1 MGNRYRNVDDVVI
14 PWKRG
19 CPSHRKRQRGGGG
32 SPQLFYPFGTRTE
45 CCGPTE
51 CLGYNVAVHPL
62 PNPSGMPLMS
72 PGVARAKNGASH
84 QQSVRAL
91 TTRKVAFLGFACI
104 LLSLEFWRILVSEQV
119 HVLPFHWVL
128 PLVILLG
135 LCGWKPAI
143 GGVGYIGLVTI
154 ASLLPNGG
162 IDLGLVVLGT
172 FAVAL
177 DWISR
182 GWWFAGALALIVSQV
197 AEVATTETP
206 AAAVLGALLGSSLAI
221 PGGTM
226 LRRFERREV
235 LLERDSA
242 AVRGSLE
249 IAQRSLEHVRQDLA
263 STLHDTLAADLVRI
277 AMSSHSLAMLSN
289 TSDVAEIAH
298 ELEEASHATLRDLR
312 AMIAATG
319 QPKGSVDSSTV
330 ASTLDTC
337 RSMLAARSIDLAVE
351 APDDLDERC
360 SIDTSK
366 MLRQVIQEGSVNIL
380 KYAAAGSEAFLTVE
394 RSSHGDLDLLLV
406 SECGEEPSGDAEV
419 FSGGFGLESLEAR
432 VAASGGLLRASLRES
447 RWILAVHL
455 VDLAREYA

>member
-1 MGNRYRNVDDVVI
+1 
-14 PWKRG
+14 
-19 CPSHRKRQRGGGG
+19 
-32 SPQLFYPFGTRTE
+32 
-45 CCGPTE
+45 
-51 CLGYNVAVHPL
+51 
-62 PNPSGMPLMS
+62 MS
-72 PGVARAKNGASH
+72 LGVARAKNGASLP
-84 QQSVRAL
+84 QSVRAL
-91 TTRKVAFLGFACI
+91 TTRKVTFLGFACV
-104 LLSLEFWRILVSEQV
+104 LFSLESWRILVPAQIHS
-119 HVLPFHWVL
+119 LPFQWVL
-128 PLVILLG
+128 PSVIFLG
-135 LCGWKPAI
+135 MCGWKPAI
-143 GGVGYIGLVTI
+143 CGAGYIGLVTI

-162 IDLGLVVLGT
+162 IDLGLVVLGV

-182 GWWFAGALALIVSQV
+182 GWWFAGLLALIVPQV
-197 AEVATTETP
+197 AQVVTTETP
-206 AAAVLGALLGSSLAI
+206 IATVLGALLGSSLAI
-221 PGGTM
+221 PGGIT
-226 LRRFERREV
+226 LRRFERREI

-242 AVRGSLE
+242 AVRDSLE
-249 IAQRSLEHVRQDLA
+249 IAQRSLDHVRQDLA

-289 TSDVAEIAH
+289 TSDVAEIAR

-319 QPKGSVDSSTV
+319 QPKGSEDTSTV
-330 ASTLDTC
+330 GSTLDTC
-337 RSMLAARSIDLAVE
+337 RSMLSARSIDLAVE

-394 RSSHGDLDLLLV
+394 LSSRGDLDLLLV
-406 SECGEEPSGDAEV
+406 SECGEEPSGDPEV
-419 FSGGFGLESLEAR
+419 FSGGFGLERLEAR
-432 VAASGGLLRASLRES
+432 IAARGGLLRASLRES